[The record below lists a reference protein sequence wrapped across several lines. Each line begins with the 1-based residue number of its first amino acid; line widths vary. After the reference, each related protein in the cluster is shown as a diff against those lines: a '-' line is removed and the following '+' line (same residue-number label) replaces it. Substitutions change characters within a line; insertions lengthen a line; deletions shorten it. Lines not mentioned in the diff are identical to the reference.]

1 MNFYDR
7 EQETEKLRKIASSSN
22 ENAQMTFVVG
32 RRRIGKTM
40 LLLKALPQENT
51 LYFFVAR
58 KSEDLLCQDFILEI
72 QRKLNV
78 PVLGNVS
85 RFADVFNFLMQVSES
100 RQFNLVIDEFQEF
113 YNVNSSVYGEMQ
125 HYWDVNKEKSK
136 INLVLCGSINSL
148 MHKIFENSKEPL
160 FGRATAKITVK
171 PFRIDVIKAILKDH
185 NPQYTNEDLLAL
197 YLFTGGVAKYIQL
210 LIDNHATTFEK
221 MVDFIICEDSRF
233 IDEGKN
239 MLIEEFGKDYATYFS
254 ILSYISSGKNT
265 RSEIEAEIGGEIGGY
280 LTKLE
285 RDYGLI
291 TKEQPILSKST
302 TKNMRYGV
310 ADNFLTFWFRFIYKY
325 GYYIES
331 ANFDDLKDLVK
342 RDYATFSGH
351 ILERYFRQQLRESQQ
366 FSRIGS
372 YWDRKGTHEMDLIA
386 IDDNKKQI
394 LFAEVKRNEEHIR
407 YNTLKEKAEYFLS
420 LNPKL
425 KRYKKEYKGL
435 SLKNL

>member
-171 PFRIDVIKAILKDH
+171 PFGIDVIKAILKDH

-254 ILSYISSGKNT
+254 ILSYI
-265 RSEIEAEIGGEIGGY
+265 
-280 LTKLE
+280 
-285 RDYGLI
+285 
-291 TKEQPILSKST
+291 
-302 TKNMRYGV
+302 
-310 ADNFLTFWFRFIYKY
+310 
-325 GYYIES
+325 
-331 ANFDDLKDLVK
+331 
-342 RDYATFSGH
+342 
-351 ILERYFRQQLRESQQ
+351 
-366 FSRIGS
+366 
-372 YWDRKGTHEMDLIA
+372 
-386 IDDNKKQI
+386 
-394 LFAEVKRNEEHIR
+394 
-407 YNTLKEKAEYFLS
+407 
-420 LNPKL
+420 
-425 KRYKKEYKGL
+425 
-435 SLKNL
+435 